1 MYLYIKSSKTIVE
14 LESIRKDIE
23 KMNKFHQIEILK
35 ILKASNFITLNE
47 NNYGTFINMKDIP
60 DDLINKILSYIEY
73 VAEQEINLKKIEQ
86 EKNSLKNT
94 YFDKKNNSTNIPTY
108 Y

>member
-1 MYLYIKSSKTIVE
+1 MGMSSKTIVE

-60 DDLINKILSYIEY
+60 DDLIDKILSYIEY
-73 VAEQEINLKKIEQ
+73 VSEQEINLKKIEQ

-94 YFDKKNNSTNIPTY
+94 YFDKKINTNNVPTY

>member
-1 MYLYIKSSKTIVE
+1 MSSKTIVE

-60 DDLINKILSYIEY
+60 DDLIDKILSYIEY
-73 VAEQEINLKKIEQ
+73 VSEQEINLKKIEQ

-94 YFDKKNNSTNIPTY
+94 YFDKKINTNNVTTY

>member
-1 MYLYIKSSKTIVE
+1 MSSKSIVE
-14 LESIRKDIE
+14 LEGIRKDIE

-73 VAEQEINLKKIEQ
+73 VTEQEINLKKIEQ

-94 YFDKKNNSTNIPTY
+94 YFDKKTNNSNIQTFIN
-108 Y
+108 

>member
-1 MYLYIKSSKTIVE
+1 MSSKTIIE
-14 LESIRKDIE
+14 LDNLRKEIE
-23 KMNKFHQIEILK
+23 RMNKFHQVEVLK

-73 VAEQEINLKKIEQ
+73 VSEQEINLKKIEE
-86 EKNSLKNT
+86 EKNSIKNT
-94 YFDKKNNSTNIPTY
+94 YFDNKTSSNSISHFIN
-108 Y
+108 

>member
-1 MYLYIKSSKTIVE
+1 MSTKTIGE

-73 VAEQEINLKKIEQ
+73 VVEQEVNLKKIEQ

-94 YFDKKNNSTNIPTY
+94 YFDNKNNNKGVSQFIS
-108 Y
+108 